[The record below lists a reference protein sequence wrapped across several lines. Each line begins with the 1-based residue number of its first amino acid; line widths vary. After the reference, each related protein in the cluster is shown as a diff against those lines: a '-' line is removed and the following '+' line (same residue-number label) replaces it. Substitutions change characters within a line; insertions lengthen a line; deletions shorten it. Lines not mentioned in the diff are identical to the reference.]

1 MTTSGTSAAR
11 QELGVVLSGGSTI
24 EAKIQLRDKFERE
37 TTEGKLVEVETTAKN
52 GNVISILARISKIQ
66 PHNEFYNAGDGWTQS
81 RREGYNIP
89 DSVARQYVICELDII
104 GTLPRMGPVT
114 SPPVSND
121 KVFDLDITDKKRI
134 YGIGDGEPGY
144 IWFGTLN
151 GYSNAP
157 IPLDVQKFNMH
168 MAIFGKTGSGKSFTT
183 GALIEKLANIPT
195 GANEYGALPL
205 IIIDSN
211 GDYGEYTN
219 PTELRKFTH
228 DGQIERPDTL
238 SRIASWNK
246 YVFHGSVAHLRD
258 NARPIHIDFGVL
270 EPDELAQLIMQWY
283 YGHKDSEPLPVAGL
297 ELLLETI
304 WEANDPGGFGDPDPT
319 TANPNPRPN
328 YRPLF
333 ETAAGGFFLTTV
345 VPHGEALVA
354 AGRIHR
360 ATMPTILRAV
370 RNFARQIQTFHLLD
384 EPLTIDNNFL
394 DRVTTNKEVSIFDF
408 SADGCSLENGQG
420 VSKEF
425 KQVVVGVLASIV
437 YKRFNQYHSQTVQN
451 QGAPIRTL
459 GFLIEE
465 AQDYIP
471 DPTVY
476 KVGGSFAR
484 KTLHQIA
491 TQARKMGVGLIVVS
505 QSPSFLDPVVM
516 SQINQYLIHTVS
528 FRDVNFVKK
537 VSGGLTADLEK
548 RLTRLPRGQLIVQGV
563 MSDKLPIPL
572 LINIPEKDRLMGH
585 AMGTPDILGGLR
597 IVAAPAAEEPADE
610 PAEGEG
616 NP

>member
-1 MTTSGTSAAR
+1 LTTSSTSAAR

-121 KVFDLDITDKKRI
+121 NVFDLDITDKKRI
-134 YGIGDGEPGY
+134 YGIGDGEPGH

-195 GANEYGALPL
+195 GTNEYGALPL

-228 DGQIERPDTL
+228 DGQTERTDPL
-238 SRIASWNK
+238 SRIAVWNK
-246 YVFHGSVAHLRD
+246 YVFHGSVAHQRD
-258 NARPIHIDFGVL
+258 NAIPIHIDFGVL

-297 ELLLETI
+297 ELILETVWAADI
-304 WEANDPGGFGDPDPT
+304 TGGFGNPDSST
-319 TANPNPRPN
+319 SNPDPRPN
-328 YRPLF
+328 YAPF
-333 ETAAGGFFLTTV
+333 FATEAGGFFDNEV
-345 VPHGEALVA
+345 VPIGERLVQQN
-354 AGRIHR
+354 RIHQS
-360 ATMPTILRAV
+360 TFPTIVRAV
-370 RNFARQIQTFHLLD
+370 RNFARQIQAFHLLD
-384 EPLTIDNNFL
+384 DPKTINNDFL

-425 KQVVVGVLASIV
+425 KQVVVGVIASIF

-451 QGAPIRTL
+451 RQAPIRTL

-548 RLTRLPRGQLIVQGV
+548 RLTKLPRGQLIVQGV

-572 LINIPEKDRLMGH
+572 LINIPATDRLMGH

-597 IVAAPAAEEPADE
+597 IVAPAADE
-610 PAEGEG
+610 PDEGEG